1 VTDPTEPTDPA
12 GAHRDVPQAA
22 EAEPAAAVPHPPV
35 VAAPSDAGPRGVSP
49 LAALAIA
56 LIAAL
61 VGYTVG
67 ATTAGD
73 GAATEQPVAVQDAG
87 SDPAGSGQVEPGS
100 DTAGAVGGSGEGDR
114 AGPGDELGEEVAAN
128 PLDVRPVLGSADAPV
143 TIDIFSDFGCP
154 FCHRHDEEV
163 EPELIARYV
172 ETGQARLAWYDVP
185 FQGPT
190 SVRLHVGARVGPPP
204 PLSLHPPPPPPQR
217 QDLFWEFKEAV
228 FRTSDGRDASPETL
242 RALAGT
248 AGLDVDRFETD
259 LEDPALEQLVLGDL
273 RAAQSAGVSGTPTF
287 LVAGQPIVGAQP
299 LSAFTEAMD
308 QALQDGGA

>member
-1 VTDPTEPTDPA
+1 MTTREVDVTEDPTEPVGPTPAGDEPVPAGSGPTDPA
-12 GAHRDVPQAA
+12 G
-22 EAEPAAAVPHPPV
+22 
-35 VAAPSDAGPRGVSP
+35 PRGISP

-67 ATTAGD
+67 ASTSGD
-73 GAATEQPVAVQDAG
+73 GTPTEQPVAAQGTDQAG
-87 SDPAGSGQVEPGS
+87 SDQAGAGGEPGTT
-100 DTAGAVGGSGEGDR
+100 DTDDSGE
-114 AGPGDELGEEVAAN
+114 EGEPDAAAEAN
-128 PLDVRPVLGSADAPV
+128 PLDVRPVLGSADAPI
-143 TIDIFSDFGCP
+143 TIDVFSDFGCP
-154 FCHRHDEEV
+154 FCHRHDEQV

-190 SVRLHVGARVGPPP
+190 SVRLHVAARAA
-204 PLSLHPPPPPPQR
+204 QR

-242 RALAGT
+242 RALATT
-248 AGLDVDRFETD
+248 AGLDVARFEAD

-273 RAAQSAGVSGTPTF
+273 QAAQSAGISGTPTF

-308 QALQDGGA
+308 QALQGDDAAGGIDGSDGGGDGADRADA

>member
-1 VTDPTEPTDPA
+1 VDVTDPTEPARLRDDDPA
-12 GAHRDVPQAA
+12 RPAT
-22 EAEPAAAVPHPPV
+22 EPSA
-35 VAAPSDAGPRGVSP
+35 AAPSPTGSGDPAPSATGSGDPAPSPAGPRGISP

-67 ATTAGD
+67 ATTGG
-73 GAATEQPVAVQDAG
+73 GAPEAPPVAA
-87 SDPAGSGQVEPGS
+87 P
-100 DTAGAVGGSGEGDR
+100 DTAPAAEAETEAGITAPSDVGDADDAVE
-114 AGPGDELGEEVAAN
+114 AN

-154 FCHRHDEEV
+154 FCHRHDEQV

-190 SVRLHVGARVGPPP
+190 SVQLHVAARAA
-204 PLSLHPPPPPPQR
+204 QR
-217 QDLFWEFKEAV
+217 QDRFWEFKEAV

-242 RALAGT
+242 RALAT
-248 AGLDVDRFETD
+248 SAGLDVERFEAD
-259 LEDPALEQLVLGDL
+259 LQDPALEQLVMGDL
-273 RAAQSAGVSGTPTF
+273 QAAQSAGISGTPTF
-287 LVAGQPIVGAQP
+287 LVGGQPIVGAQP

-308 QALQDGGA
+308 EVLEQSGA

>member
-1 VTDPTEPTDPA
+1 MTDPTEPTDPA
-12 GAHRDVPQAA
+12 GAHRDAPQAA
-22 EAEPAAAVPHPPV
+22 GAAPAAAVQHPPV

-87 SDPAGSGQVEPGS
+87 SDPAGSGQMEPGS

-114 AGPGDELGEEVAAN
+114 AGPGDEVGEEVAAN
-128 PLDVRPVLGSADAPV
+128 PLDVRPVLGSADAPI

-190 SVRLHVGARVGPPP
+190 SVRLHVAARAA
-204 PLSLHPPPPPPQR
+204 QR

-242 RALAGT
+242 RALAST

>member
-1 VTDPTEPTDPA
+1 VDVTDPTEPARLRDDDPA
-12 GAHRDVPQAA
+12 RPAT
-22 EAEPAAAVPHPPV
+22 EPSA
-35 VAAPSDAGPRGVSP
+35 AAPSPTGPGDPAPSPTGPGDPAPSPTGPRGISP

-67 ATTAGD
+67 ATTGG
-73 GAATEQPVAVQDAG
+73 GAPEAPPVAA
-87 SDPAGSGQVEPGS
+87 P
-100 DTAGAVGGSGEGDR
+100 DTAPAAEAETEAGITAPSDVGDADDAVE
-114 AGPGDELGEEVAAN
+114 AN

-154 FCHRHDEEV
+154 FCHRHDEQV

-190 SVRLHVGARVGPPP
+190 SVQLHVAARAA
-204 PLSLHPPPPPPQR
+204 QR
-217 QDLFWEFKEAV
+217 QDRFWEFKEAV

-242 RALAGT
+242 RALAT
-248 AGLDVDRFETD
+248 SAGLDVERFEAD
-259 LEDPALEQLVLGDL
+259 LQDPALEQLVMGDL
-273 RAAQSAGVSGTPTF
+273 QAAQSAGISGTPTF
-287 LVAGQPIVGAQP
+287 LVGGQPIVGAQP

-308 QALQDGGA
+308 EVLEQSGA

>member
-1 VTDPTEPTDPA
+1 MTEPTDPA
-12 GAHRDVPQAA
+12 GVHHDGPEPAGPEPEGPAA
-22 EAEPAAAVPHPPV
+22 EGPAAGAVAPPPPAV
-35 VAAPSDAGPRGVSP
+35 DTPAGAGPRGISP

-67 ATTAGD
+67 ATTTGD
-73 GAATEQPVAVQDAG
+73 GGAADPPVAVQDTDR
-87 SDPAGSGQVEPGS
+87 DPAGTGEVAPGS
-100 DTAGAVGGSGEGDR
+100 DTSGEVGEVGE
-114 AGPGDELGEEVAAN
+114 AGEDAAVN

-143 TIDIFSDFGCP
+143 TIDVFSDFGCP

-190 SVRLHVGARVGPPP
+190 SVRLHVAARAA
-204 PLSLHPPPPPPQR
+204 QR

-228 FRTSDGRDASPETL
+228 FRTSDGQDASPETL
-242 RALAGT
+242 RELASA
-248 AGLDVDRFETD
+248 AGLDIDRFETD

-273 RAAQSAGVSGTPTF
+273 QAAQSAGISGTPTF
-287 LVAGQPIVGAQP
+287 LVGGQPIVGAQP

-308 QALQDGGA
+308 QALQNGGA

>member
-1 VTDPTEPTDPA
+1 VTEPTDHVGP
-12 GAHRDVPQAA
+12 GPVGEDSNGPQD
-22 EAEPAAAVPHPPV
+22 P
-35 VAAPSDAGPRGVSP
+35 PRGSSAASGGGGAVAVVNAPRGISG

-67 ATTAGD
+67 ATTGGD
-73 GAATEQPVAVQDAG
+73 GATADQPVAVQDAG
-87 SDPAGSGQVEPGS
+87 GGPAATGGADAADTGSA
-100 DTAGAVGGSGEGDR
+100 DDAGA
-114 AGPGDELGEEVAAN
+114 EEAPAN
-128 PLDVRPVLGSADAPV
+128 PLDVRPVLGSADAPI
-143 TIDIFSDFGCP
+143 TIDVFSDFGCP

-172 ETGQARLAWYDVP
+172 ETGQARLVWYDVP

-190 SVRLHVGARVGPPP
+190 SVRLHVAARAA
-204 PLSLHPPPPPPQR
+204 QR

-242 RALAGT
+242 RTLAAA
-248 AGLDVDRFETD
+248 AGLDVERFETD

-273 RAAQSAGVSGTPTF
+273 QAAQSAGVTGTPTF
-287 LVAGQPIVGAQP
+287 LVGGQPVVGAQP

-308 QALQDGGA
+308 EALQTNGA

>member
-1 VTDPTEPTDPA
+1 VTEPTDHTGP
-12 GAHRDVPQAA
+12 GPVGEDSNGPQD
-22 EAEPAAAVPHPPV
+22 P
-35 VAAPSDAGPRGVSP
+35 PRGSSAASGGGGAVAVVNAPRGISG

-67 ATTAGD
+67 ATTGGD
-73 GAATEQPVAVQDAG
+73 GATADQPVAVQDAG
-87 SDPAGSGQVEPGS
+87 GGPAATGGADAA
-100 DTAGAVGGSGEGDR
+100 DTATGGADAADTATGGADAADTDSADD
-114 AGPGDELGEEVAAN
+114 AGAEEAPAN
-128 PLDVRPVLGSADAPV
+128 PLDVRPVLGSADAPI
-143 TIDIFSDFGCP
+143 TIDVFSDFGCP

-172 ETGQARLAWYDVP
+172 ETGQARLVWYDVP

-190 SVRLHVGARVGPPP
+190 SVRLHVAARAA
-204 PLSLHPPPPPPQR
+204 QR

-242 RALAGT
+242 RTLAAA
-248 AGLDVDRFETD
+248 AGLDVERFETD

-273 RAAQSAGVSGTPTF
+273 QAAQSAGVTGTPTF
-287 LVAGQPIVGAQP
+287 LVGGQPVVGAQP

-308 QALQDGGA
+308 EALQTNGA

>member
-1 VTDPTEPTDPA
+1 VTDPTDPTGPAHDVEDLDVTPDRPTDA
-12 GAHRDVPQAA
+12 TATATTGD
-22 EAEPAAAVPHPPV
+22 EGAAAV
-35 VAAPSDAGPRGVSP
+35 AGAPRGVSG

-73 GAATEQPVAVQDAG
+73 GGTTDPPVAVQDAG
-87 SDPAGSGQVEPGS
+87 
-100 DTAGAVGGSGEGDR
+100 DTAADDGLAEAADPGAAAD
-114 AGPGDELGEEVAAN
+114 PEVEDAAAN
-128 PLDVRPVLGSADAPV
+128 PLDVRPVLGSADAPI
-143 TIDIFSDFGCP
+143 TIDVFSDFGCP

-172 ETGQARLAWYDVP
+172 ESGQARLAWYDVP

-190 SVRLHVGARVGPPP
+190 SVQLHVAARAA
-204 PLSLHPPPPPPQR
+204 QR

-242 RALAGT
+242 RALAT
-248 AGLDVDRFETD
+248 AAGLDVERFETD
-259 LEDPALEQLVLGDL
+259 LQDPALEQLVLGDL
-273 RAAQSAGVSGTPTF
+273 QAAQSAGISGTPTF
-287 LVAGQPIVGAQP
+287 LVDGQPIVGAQP

-308 QALQDGGA
+308 QALQDGDA